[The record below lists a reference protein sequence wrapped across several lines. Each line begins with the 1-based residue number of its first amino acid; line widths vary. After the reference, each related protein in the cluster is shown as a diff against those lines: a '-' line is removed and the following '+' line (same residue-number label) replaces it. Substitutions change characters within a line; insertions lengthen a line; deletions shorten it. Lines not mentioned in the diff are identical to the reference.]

1 MTGGIWMDEE
11 LRNERCYG
19 CLGASFGDCKICNT
33 LDEERQRTKR
43 ESKEERKKG
52 KKK

>member
-1 MTGGIWMDEE
+1 MDEE

-19 CLGASFGDCKICNT
+19 CLGASIGDCKICIT

-43 ESKEERKKG
+43 KSKKERKKG
-52 KKK
+52 EKK